1 MHLGER
7 ALMLLLQ
14 EEYDHPSQASRIR
27 LKVYEYKPESPVAG
41 LGPGEPGYMVTED
54 RVGTVTVV
62 STLGFFSDREKAFE
76 AARAR
81 ARELQAQRYRSS
93 IPAA

>member
-1 MHLGER
+1 VR
-7 ALMLLLQ
+7 LLQ
-14 EEYDHPSQASRIR
+14 EVYEHPSQASRVRIN
-27 LKVYEYKPESPVAG
+27 VYDYQPESTVAG
-41 LGPGEPGYMVTED
+41 LGPREPGFMVTED

-62 STLGFFSDREKAFE
+62 ATLGFFEGREKAFE

-81 ARELQAQRYRSS
+81 ARELQAQRYRPL